1 MNQAVD
7 FINQSQVDTKLL
19 ALLEICEL
27 EVINELEILF
37 FFLLVLGVSGG
48 KEGDA
53 EEEVEEV
60 AAFGHVLLDV
70 FAALIEEF

>member
-27 EVINELEILF
+27 EMVDELEILF
-37 FFLLVLGVSGG
+37 FFLLVLGVSSCE
-48 KEGDA
+48 EGDA
-53 EEEVEEV
+53 EEKVEEV
-60 AAFGHVLLDV
+60 ATFGHVLLDV
-70 FAALIEEF
+70 FAALI